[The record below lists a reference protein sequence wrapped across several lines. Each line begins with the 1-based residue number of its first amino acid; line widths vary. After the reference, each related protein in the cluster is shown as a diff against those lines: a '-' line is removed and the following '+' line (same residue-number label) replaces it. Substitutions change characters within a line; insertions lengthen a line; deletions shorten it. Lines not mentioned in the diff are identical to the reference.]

1 MPKPLPEPVDPTQVR
16 SLALAVIDKDKFPVF
31 ATMDGDQPR
40 VRPVSPLRNDGFV
53 IWVASLHDSNKT
65 GEIEANAKVELCYM
79 TADHDQ
85 VRITGIAHTITDMTI
100 KQARWDESPLLQQF
114 LPDVNDPQFVLYK
127 VEPTQVRYM
136 KEWAL
141 AYFDVPIEE

>member
-1 MPKPLPEPVDPTQVR
+1 MPKPLPEPVDPAQVR
-16 SLALAVIDKDKFPVF
+16 SLALDVIATDKFPVF
-31 ATMDGDQPR
+31 ATCEGDQPR

-53 IWVASLHDSNKT
+53 IWVASLHSSQKT
-65 GEIEANAKVELCYM
+65 AEIEANAKVELCYM
-79 TADHDQ
+79 TEHHDQ
-85 VRITGIAHTITDMTI
+85 VRITGIAHTITNMAV

-114 LPDVNDPQFVLYK
+114 LPDVNNPEFVLYR
-127 VEPTQVRYM
+127 VEPNHVRYM